1 MEYGIPGLGDS
12 RPGDFFRAPQ
22 AMGREMGFFGPL
34 FAGLA
39 FLTILPVPRG
49 WCGERRDLERSRV
62 WFPLIGL
69 LIGLLVASCDAG
81 ATALLPVLP
90 ASVLTVLAMVA
101 ISGALH
107 LDGLADTADGFL
119 SARPRARIL
128 EIMRDSRVGPMGVLA
143 IAGMLL
149 LKVAAVA
156 SLAPAARFGTVLL
169 MPLAGRVAPV
179 LLMSTLGYARENGLA
194 TAFQRKRGGF
204 APLLAMG
211 SLVVAGYFAAG
222 PAGVAAAA
230 AAIGVTGLFALWC
243 RAKIGGYTGDTLGA
257 ACELAEVAPALVVL
271 MAAQR
276 GGVA

>member
-1 MEYGIPGLGDS
+1 MT
-12 RPGDFFRAPQ
+12 
-22 AMGREMGFFGPL
+22 FFGPL

-39 FLTILPVPRG
+39 FLTVLPIPHR
-49 WCGERRDLERSRV
+49 WCGESRDLERSIV
-62 WFPLIGL
+62 WFPPIGL
-69 LIGLLVASCDAG
+69 LIGALIALVDAG
-81 ATALLPVLP
+81 ANALLPALP
-90 ASVLTVLAMVA
+90 AGVLTVIAMVA

-119 SARPRARIL
+119 SSRPRERIL

-143 IAGMLL
+143 IVGTLL

-169 MPLAGRVAPV
+169 MPLAGRMAPV
-179 LLMSTLGYARENGLA
+179 VLMSTLQYVRATGLG
-194 TAFQRKRGGF
+194 TAFQRKHTVFPPLFAVAVLGG
-204 APLLAMG
+204 
-211 SLVVAGYFAAG
+211 AGFLAAG
-222 PAGVAAAA
+222 AVGLVAAGAA
-230 AAIGVTGLFALWC
+230 LGVTAIFALWC

-257 ACELAEVAPALVVL
+257 ACELAEVVPALVVL

>member
-1 MEYGIPGLGDS
+1 
-12 RPGDFFRAPQ
+12 
-22 AMGREMGFFGPL
+22 MGVFGPL

-39 FLTILPVPRG
+39 FLTILPIPRR
-49 WCGERRDLERSRV
+49 WCGDSRDLERSLV

-69 LIGLLVASCDAG
+69 LLGVIIAGLDAAFVA
-81 ATALLPVLP
+81 TLPVLP
-90 ASVLTVLAMVA
+90 ASVLTVIAMVA

-119 SARPRARIL
+119 SSRPRERIL

-143 IAGMLL
+143 IVGMLM

-179 LLMSTLGYARENGLA
+179 VLMSTLGYVRENGLV
-194 TAFQRKRGGF
+194 TAFGRKRTLF
-204 APLLAMG
+204 APLLALV
-211 SLVVAGYFAAG
+211 SLAAAG
-222 PAGVAAAA
+222 FIAAGAPGLAAAA
-230 AAIGVTGLFALWC
+230 SALGVTAIFGLWC

-257 ACELAEVAPALVVL
+257 VCELAEVVPALVVL
-271 MAAQR
+271 IVAHR
-276 GGVA
+276 GGIA